1 MATIKQKR
9 AVDKTLEN
17 LGSDSPKTMGTILK
31 ESGYADT
38 IAENPQIITT
48 SKGFKE
54 LLEEAL
60 PDSLLTERHK
70 ELLNS
75 THLDHMVFPLGPKTN
90 DDKEAYIILRTAEA
104 KANKKEYN
112 ERDVLSD
119 EEITILLKGV
129 NCITRRFVHGETA
142 RHVYFWAKDNKAV
155 KDALDMA
162 FKLKGSYAAEKK
174 DITTGGEKLPS
185 TDLDA
190 LAVAMAET
198 LKQNKI

>member
-17 LGSDSPKTMGTILK
+17 LGSDTPKTMGTILK
-31 ESGYADT
+31 ESGYADS
-38 IAENPQIITT
+38 IAINPQIITE

-60 PDSLLTERHK
+60 PDSLLTQRHK

-75 THLDHMVFPLGPKTN
+75 THLDHMVFPLGPKT
-90 DDKEAYIILRTAEA
+90 TAEKEFFINEQIT
-104 KANKKEYN
+104 KALKAGKVY
-112 ERDVLSD
+112 DGKDCLSD
-119 EEITILLKGV
+119 EDIKELLDSV
-129 NCITRRFVHGETA
+129 NCVVRKVVHGESG
-142 RHVYFWAKDNKAV
+142 RHVYFWGRDNKAV

-162 FKLKGSYAAEKK
+162 FKLKGAYAPVKS
-174 DITTGGEKLPS
+174 DMTTGGEKLPS

-190 LAVAMAET
+190 LAAAMAET
-198 LKQNKI
+198 LKQQKL